1 MKSCYL
7 TALIAMSAMGQN
19 VPMFRG
25 NLQHTG
31 VYDGAGVRR
40 LPHVEWRFKTQ
51 GKVISSPAV
60 ANGTM
65 RIGDVSAYHCS
76 NTCRAPARIARTR
89 SGEDPMDSSA

>member
-7 TALIAMSAMGQN
+7 TALIAMAAMGQN

-51 GKVISSPAV
+51 GKVISSPGLPTARCTP
-60 ANGTM
+60 A
-65 RIGDVSAYHCS
+65 
-76 NTCRAPARIARTR
+76 ARITICTPWTNAPER
-89 SGEDPMDSSA
+89 